1 MVIFSYDHM
10 QLITRKHTK
19 HYFISIFLVIS
30 LLFIIFSAVIYQ
42 NYQDAQ
48 KVNKWTLYNYEVVRQ
63 SRRIMQDLV
72 DMENGVRGYLLTG
85 KEQFLEP
92 YRSSSKT
99 IKDQIAAM
107 FEYSKN
113 DNDTHDNL
121 KVWLEKIDVF
131 SSLLKEQVAAAGTS
145 PISMAVLE
153 KQKAEM
159 DGLRVLLDDYINQ
172 RLNVLNH
179 QILDFKTKQYN
190 FKYILLI
197 GTILAVGIMFLVT
210 MVILALLRRN
220 QLAEEE
226 TAVVEERFKTVINGI
241 NDGLYDFNFIEKT
254 VYYSPSYK
262 AMLGYIDEEYPNT
275 LESLDKNLHPDDAN
289 SFWENTKKYREGVIS
304 EYRNIFR
311 MRHKNGSWIWILSRG
326 VGMRN
331 EDGEMVRLI
340 GTHTDVTEE
349 KQREEDL
356 TQLNQE
362 METFTYITS
371 HDLRSPLVNMKGF
384 AAEIEFA
391 FDKIS
396 PLIQKVKN
404 NLSQDDQKKLDEAMN
419 EDIPESLRF
428 IKGAVEK
435 MDKLTTAVLD
445 LSRIGKRDY
454 NFAPVDCNEL
464 IKRCLDVQGYELT
477 QKEIEVTYGEMPT
490 IYSDALALE
499 QVFSNILDNAVKY
512 TDSSRKG
519 IINISS
525 AEIDSEVVFSFK
537 DNGRGIDEADQHKV
551 FQSFRRARNTSDVR
565 GLGMGMTFVQATVRR
580 LGGSIWF
587 QSKAGE
593 GTTFYLRLPKRRYKK
608 GNIV

>member
-1 MVIFSYDHM
+1 MKF
-10 QLITRKHTK
+10 ITRKHTK

-42 NYQDAQ
+42 NFQDAQ
-48 KVNKWTLYNYEVVRQ
+48 RVNKWTLYNYEVVRQ
-63 SRRIMQDLV
+63 SRRVLSDLV
-72 DMENGVRGYLLTG
+72 DMETGVRGYLLTG
-85 KEQFLEP
+85 KEKFLEP
-92 YRSSSKT
+92 YKISRRT
-99 IKDQIAAM
+99 IKEQIAAM
-107 FEYSKN
+107 LEYSKN
-113 DNDTHDNL
+113 DNNTHNNL
-121 KVWLEKIDVF
+121 QVWLKRIDVL
-131 SSLLKEQVAAAGTS
+131 SSLLDEQVAAAGS
-145 PISMAVLE
+145 SHISMEVLE

-159 DGLRVLLDDYINQ
+159 DGLRALLEDYINA

-179 QILDFKTKQYN
+179 QILDFKTKQDN

-197 GTILAVGIMFLVT
+197 GTILSIGIMFLVT
-210 MVILALLRRN
+210 MVILALLKRN
-220 QLAEEE
+220 QRAEEE
-226 TAVVEERFKTVINGI
+226 TAVIEERFKTVINGI
-241 NDGLYDFNFIEKT
+241 NDGLYDFNFMEKT

-262 AMLGYIDEEYPNT
+262 AMLGYTDEEYPNS
-275 LESLDKNLHPDDAN
+275 LESLDNNLHPDDAN
-289 SFWENTKKYREGVIS
+289 DYWENTKIYREGTIP

-311 MRHKNGSWIWILSRG
+311 MRHKNGGWIWVLSRG

-349 KQREEDL
+349 KQREADL

-391 FDKIS
+391 FDKIF
-396 PLIQKVKN
+396 PLIQQVKN
-404 NLSQDDQKKLDEAMN
+404 NLSLEDQKKLDEALN

-445 LSRIGKRDY
+445 LSRIGKREY
-454 NFAPVDCNEL
+454 NFVQVDCNEL
-464 IKRCLDVQGYELT
+464 IKRCLDALGYELT
-477 QKEIEVTYGEMPT
+477 QKEIDVTYGEMPT
-490 IYSDALALE
+490 INSDALALE

-512 TDSSRKG
+512 TDSSRRG
-519 IINISS
+519 SINISS
-525 AEIDSEVVFSFK
+525 AEVDSEVVFSFR

-587 QSKAGE
+587 QSKTGE

-608 GNIV
+608 GNII